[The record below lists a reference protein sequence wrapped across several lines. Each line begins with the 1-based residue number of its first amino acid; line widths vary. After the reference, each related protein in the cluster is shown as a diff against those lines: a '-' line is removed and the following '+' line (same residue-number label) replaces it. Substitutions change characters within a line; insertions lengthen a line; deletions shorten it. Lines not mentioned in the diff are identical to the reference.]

1 MTLPTD
7 KGIPILSLLVAALAV
22 FVSPLVSWFI
32 SSRQVRASIEVTK
45 RQINSSL
52 AVANKQIVAPM
63 RQKWINDLRDLVA
76 ELTSDTLHYFKA
88 GHDFEGYK
96 NFQRL
101 TFLESKIQLMLNPNE
116 EDHQKL
122 EWMIHEMMQ
131 ALQRGDEKG
140 RQDFIATHPEVIKL
154 SRLVFK
160 REWNRVK
167 DNIELGTASIS
178 EKAREK

>member
-1 MTLPTD
+1 
-7 KGIPILSLLVAALAV
+7 V
-22 FVSPLVSWFI
+22 FISPLVSFFI
-32 SSRQVRASIEVTK
+32 SR
-45 RQINSSL
+45 RQIRNSLERNQRQTDSSL

-63 RQKWINDLRDLVA
+63 RQKWINDLRDLIA
-76 ELTSDTLHYFKA
+76 ELASDSLHYFRA

-122 EWMIHEMMQ
+122 EWMIAEMLK
-131 ALQRGDEKG
+131 ALQSGGEQG
-140 RQDFIATHPEVIKL
+140 RADFIATHPEVMKF
-154 SRLVFK
+154 SRQVFK

-167 DNIELGTASIS
+167 ENIEIS
-178 EKAREK
+178 N

>member
-1 MTLPTD
+1 
-7 KGIPILSLLVAALAV
+7 V
-22 FVSPLVSWFI
+22 FISPLVSFFI
-32 SSRQVRASIEVTK
+32 SR
-45 RQINSSL
+45 RQIRNSLELNQRQTDSSL

-63 RQKWINDLRDLVA
+63 RQKWINDLRDLIA
-76 ELTSDTLHYFKA
+76 ELASDSLHYFRA

-122 EWMIHEMMQ
+122 EWMIAEMLK
-131 ALQRGDEKG
+131 ALQSGGEQG
-140 RQDFIATHPEVIKL
+140 RADFIATHPEVMKF
-154 SRLVFK
+154 SRQVFK

-167 DNIELGTASIS
+167 ENIEIS
-178 EKAREK
+178 N

>member
-1 MTLPTD
+1 MPQAD
-7 KGIPILSLLVAALAV
+7 KAIPVLSLVVAALAV
-22 FVSPLVSWFI
+22 FISPLVSFFI
-32 SSRQVRASIEVTK
+32 SRRQVKNSLELNQ
-45 RQINSSL
+45 RQTDSSL

-63 RQKWINDLRDLVA
+63 RQKWINDLRDLIA
-76 ELTSDTLHYFKA
+76 ELASDSLHYFRA

-122 EWMIHEMMQ
+122 EWMIAEMLK
-131 ALQRGDEKG
+131 ALQSGGEQG
-140 RQDFIATHPEVIKL
+140 RADFIATHPEVMKF
-154 SRLVFK
+154 SRQVFK

-167 DNIELGTASIS
+167 ENIEIS
-178 EKAREK
+178 NNNWER

>member
-1 MTLPTD
+1 M
-7 KGIPILSLLVAALAV
+7 IPILSLVVAALAV
-22 FVSPLVSWFI
+22 FTGPMVSWIVAKQQLQSF
-32 SSRQVRASIEVTK
+32 Q
-45 RQINSSL
+45 RQIESSL
-52 AVANKQIVAPM
+52 EVANKQIVAPM
-63 RQKWINDLRDLVA
+63 RREWIEDLRNLVA
-76 ELTSDTLHYFKA
+76 ELTSATFHYFKA

-122 EWMIHEMMQ
+122 EWMIREMMQ
-131 ALQRGDEKG
+131 ALQSGDEKG
-140 RQDFIATHPEVIKL
+140 RQNFVTTHQEVVRL

-167 DNIELGTASIS
+167 DRIEVPETL
-178 EKAREK
+178 ARSR

>member
-1 MTLPTD
+1 MFVPTD
-7 KGIPILSLLVAALAV
+7 KTIPVLSLVVAGLAV
-22 FVSPLVSWFI
+22 FISPLVSWLI
-32 SSRQVRASIEVTK
+32 ARRQFRNSLDLTQ

-52 AVANKQIVAPM
+52 AVANKQIIAPM
-63 RQKWINDLRDLVA
+63 RQKWINDLRDLIA
-76 ELTSDTLHYFKA
+76 ELASDSLHYFRA

-122 EWMIHEMMQ
+122 EWMIDEMLK
-131 ALQRGDEKG
+131 ALQSGEKG
-140 RQDFIATHPEVIKL
+140 RENFIATHPEVMKF
-154 SRLVFK
+154 SRQVFK

-167 DNIELGTASIS
+167 DNIEIDKSG
-178 EKAREK
+178 

>member
-7 KGIPILSLLVAALAV
+7 KDIPILSLLVAALAV
-22 FVSPLVSWFI
+22 FASPLVSWLI
-32 SSRQVRASIEVTK
+32 SRRQVNTSLELTQ
-45 RQINSSL
+45 RQIKSSL

-63 RQKWINDLRDLVA
+63 RQKWINDLRDLTA

-131 ALQRGDEKG
+131 ALQSGDEKG
-140 RQDFIATHPEVIKL
+140 RENFIATHPEVIKL

-167 DNIELGTASIS
+167 DNIELAASS
-178 EKAREK
+178 GGVKEPEK

>member
-1 MTLPTD
+1 MSIPTD
-7 KGIPILSLLVAALAV
+7 KTIPVLSLVVAALAV
-22 FVSPLVSWFI
+22 VISPLVSWLI
-32 SSRQVRASIEVTK
+32 ARRQFRNSLELTQ

-52 AVANKQIVAPM
+52 AVANKQIIAPM

-76 ELTSDTLHYFKA
+76 ELASDSLHYFRA

-122 EWMIHEMMQ
+122 EWMIGEMLK
-131 ALQRGDEKG
+131 ALQAGEKG
-140 RQDFIATHPEVIKL
+140 RDNFIATHPEVMKL
-154 SRLVFK
+154 SRQVFK
-160 REWNRVK
+160 REWNRVRDK
-167 DNIELGTASIS
+167 IEP
-178 EKAREK
+178 

>member
-1 MTLPTD
+1 MFVSTD
-7 KGIPILSLLVAALAV
+7 KTIPVLSLVVAGLAV
-22 FVSPLVSWFI
+22 FISPLVSWLI
-32 SSRQVRASIEVTK
+32 ARRQFRNSLDLTQ

-52 AVANKQIVAPM
+52 AVANKQIIAPM
-63 RQKWINDLRDLVA
+63 RQKWINDLRDLIA
-76 ELTSDTLHYFKA
+76 ELASDSLHYFRA

-122 EWMIHEMMQ
+122 EWMIDEMLK
-131 ALQRGDEKG
+131 ALQSGEKG
-140 RQDFIATHPEVIKL
+140 RENFIATHPEVMKF
-154 SRLVFK
+154 SRQVFK

-167 DNIELGTASIS
+167 DNIEIDKSG
-178 EKAREK
+178 

>member
-1 MTLPTD
+1 MPQAD
-7 KGIPILSLLVAALAV
+7 KAIPVLSLVVAALAV
-22 FVSPLVSWFI
+22 FISPLVSFFI
-32 SSRQVRASIEVTK
+32 SR
-45 RQINSSL
+45 RQIRNSLELNQRQTDSSL

-63 RQKWINDLRDLVA
+63 RQKWINDLRDLIA
-76 ELTSDTLHYFKA
+76 ELASDSLHYFRA

-122 EWMIHEMMQ
+122 EWMIAEMLK
-131 ALQRGDEKG
+131 ALQSGGEQG
-140 RQDFIATHPEVIKL
+140 RADFIATHPEVMKF
-154 SRLVFK
+154 SRQVFK

-167 DNIELGTASIS
+167 ENIEIS
-178 EKAREK
+178 N

>member
-1 MTLPTD
+1 MPQAD
-7 KGIPILSLLVAALAV
+7 KAIPVLSLVVAALAV
-22 FVSPLVSWFI
+22 FISPLVSFFI
-32 SSRQVRASIEVTK
+32 SRRQVKNSLELNQ
-45 RQINSSL
+45 RQTDSSL

-63 RQKWINDLRDLVA
+63 RQKWINDLRDLIA
-76 ELTSDTLHYFKA
+76 ELASDSLHYFRA

-122 EWMIHEMMQ
+122 EWMIAEMLK
-131 ALQRGDEKG
+131 ALQSGGEQG
-140 RQDFIATHPEVIKL
+140 RADFMATHPEVMKF
-154 SRLVFK
+154 SRQVFK

-167 DNIELGTASIS
+167 ENIEIS
-178 EKAREK
+178 N

>member
-1 MTLPTD
+1 MPQAD
-7 KGIPILSLLVAALAV
+7 KAIPVLSLVVAALAV
-22 FVSPLVSWFI
+22 FISPLVSFFI
-32 SSRQVRASIEVTK
+32 SR
-45 RQINSSL
+45 RQIKNSLELNQRQTDSSL

-63 RQKWINDLRDLVA
+63 RQKWINDLRDLIA
-76 ELTSDTLHYFKA
+76 ELASDSLHYFRA

-122 EWMIHEMMQ
+122 EWMIAEMLK
-131 ALQRGDEKG
+131 ALQSGGEQG
-140 RQDFIATHPEVIKL
+140 RADFIATHPEVMKF
-154 SRLVFK
+154 SRQVFK

-167 DNIELGTASIS
+167 ENIEIS
-178 EKAREK
+178 N

>member
-1 MTLPTD
+1 MPQAD
-7 KGIPILSLLVAALAV
+7 NAIPVLSLVVAALAV
-22 FVSPLVSWFI
+22 FISPLVSFFI
-32 SSRQVRASIEVTK
+32 SR
-45 RQINSSL
+45 RQIKSSLELNQRQTNSSL

-76 ELTSDTLHYFKA
+76 ELASDSLHYFRA

-122 EWMIHEMMQ
+122 EWMIGEMLK
-131 ALQRGDEKG
+131 ALQAGEEG
-140 RQDFIATHPEVIKL
+140 RDSFIATHPEVMKF
-154 SRLVFK
+154 SRQVFK

-167 DNIELGTASIS
+167 ENIEVGN
-178 EKAREK
+178 

>member
-1 MTLPTD
+1 MYVPTD
-7 KGIPILSLLVAALAV
+7 KTIPVLSLVVAGLAV
-22 FVSPLVSWFI
+22 FISPLVSWLI
-32 SSRQVRASIEVTK
+32 ARRQFRNSLDLTQ

-52 AVANKQIVAPM
+52 AVANKQIIAPM
-63 RQKWINDLRDLVA
+63 RQKWINDLRDLIA
-76 ELTSDTLHYFKA
+76 ELASDSLHYFRS

-122 EWMIHEMMQ
+122 EWMIDEMLK
-131 ALQRGDEKG
+131 ALQSGEKG
-140 RQDFIATHPEVIKL
+140 RENFIATHPEVMKF
-154 SRLVFK
+154 SRQVFK

-167 DNIELGTASIS
+167 DNIEIDKSG
-178 EKAREK
+178 

>member
-1 MTLPTD
+1 MNEEILLPILTD
-7 KGIPILSLLVAALAV
+7 KDIPILSLLVAALAV

-32 SSRQVRASIEVTK
+32 ASRQVKASLKVTEQ
-45 RQINSSL
+45 QINSSL

-63 RQKWINDLRDLVA
+63 RQKWINDLRDLVV

-88 GHDFEGYK
+88 GHDFDGYK
-96 NFQRL
+96 NLQRL

-122 EWMIHEMMQ
+122 EWMIEAMMK
-131 ALQRGDEKG
+131 ALQRSDNEG
-140 RQDFIATHPEVIKL
+140 REDFITTHPEVVKL

-167 DNIELGTASIS
+167 ENIEIS
-178 EKAREK
+178 AR